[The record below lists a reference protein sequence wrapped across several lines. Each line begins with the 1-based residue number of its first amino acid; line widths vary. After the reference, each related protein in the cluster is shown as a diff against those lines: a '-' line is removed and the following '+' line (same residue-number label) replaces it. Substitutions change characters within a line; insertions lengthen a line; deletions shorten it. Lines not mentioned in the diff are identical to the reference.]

1 MIYLFPTR
9 VEFSFAV
16 HKLAQFIA
24 DPGKAHLEVLVHIL
38 IYIRDNDTLGLKY
51 YTDMN
56 DAPVIELLI

>member
-1 MIYLFPTR
+1 M
-9 VEFSFAV
+9 EFSFAV